1 MNYYLL
7 YNSEDLKPISFLAE
21 DIVDRYVPI
30 EGQFVSKNGVELDG
44 IPYFDQIT
52 IQADGTIIKN

>member
-1 MNYYLL
+1 MKYYVL
-7 YNSEDLKPISFLAE
+7 YNSENLKSISFLAE

-30 EGQFVSKNGVELDG
+30 EGQSVSKNGVEFDG